1 MYAGKV
7 LALFVLWLL
16 AWETPYV
23 VAKRKIRKKKGSEA
37 AADGSPSYK
46 APEVE
51 EITYK
56 TEDEKE
62 KLMEKMRREQQEK
75 AAKGDPELTATEKRK
90 LKEEEKELR
99 IELAR
104 AVLNHGD
111 DSKEKA
117 TVLHKVGANLFKQKR
132 FDDIFDLAM
141 EILRIH
147 EAIDG
152 PESKETAMA
161 LSNVGQVAYRT
172 GRMQECEWASYRYV
186 YIQLKHYGKESPEV
200 LLARARLM
208 QYHFKDGE
216 TTSGIS
222 YEEYL
227 LRRAEAEAREEEL

>member
-1 MYAGKV
+1 MNTLKV
-7 LALFVLWLL
+7 LALCVLITLVL
-16 AWETPYV
+16 ETPSV
-23 VAKRKIRKKKGSEA
+23 LAKRKVRKKKNSEA
-37 AADGSPSYK
+37 STDRSSNFK
-46 APEVE
+46 SPEVE
-51 EITYK
+51 EIQYK
-56 TEDEKE
+56 SEEEKQE
-62 KLMEKMRREQQEK
+62 LMEKMRKERQAK
-75 AAKGDPELTATEKRK
+75 AAQGDSELTATEKRK

-99 IELAR
+99 MELAR

-117 TVLHKVGANLFKQKR
+117 NVLHRVGGNLFKQKR
-132 FDDIFDLAM
+132 FDSIFDISM

-147 EAIDG
+147 ELNDG
-152 PESKETAMA
+152 PESKETGMA

-208 QYHFKDGE
+208 QYHFADGE
-216 TTSGIS
+216 TTDGIS

-227 LRRAEAEAREEEL
+227 SRKAAADAEKEEL